1 VRLSLTLLALLAG
14 LALSALVWF
23 ATGGRA
29 FVLILPVL
37 FAAPFV
43 WRRPRG

>member
-1 VRLSLTLLALLAG
+1 LTLLALLAG
-14 LALSALVWF
+14 LALSALLWF

-29 FVLILPVL
+29 LVLILPVL